1 MKLHTLGVL
10 ALLMPGALTGH
21 APARAAAPSRTV
33 MAHRALAARP
43 ALSYLRLVGGS
54 KAEQGARAAV
64 GGSGNVFLAGTTSSP
79 DWPAPW
85 PHACALIP
93 SGSCAH
99 AFLTK
104 LSPDGTHVWY
114 SMVLGGSRQ
123 ETVTGLALDGAGNA
137 YLTGTTSSA
146 DFPTV
151 YPLQPRCG
159 GLADSCADG
168 FVAKID
174 PRGHVTYSTFLG
186 GHGDDRPSAVAVDRF
201 GNAYIAGSTTS
212 ANFPVKHAMQPRPGG
227 KHDGFV
233 TKLSASG
240 RQLLYSTYLGGSQE
254 DGASAIA
261 VDRLGQAY
269 IAGNTDTP
277 DFRTSARSLQPHF
290 LGGVC
295 IFFPCDD
302 VFVTKL
308 GTAGRFLAGTFL
320 ATRAN
325 DVGNA
330 IAVDRWD
337 NVYVA
342 GSTGASR
349 IPSTQETVTS
359 GKHYCGEEGD
369 IFPCQTAF
377 VVELTPWLD
386 HLAYSRML
394 RGNGLDRA
402 DSLAVDAGGAVVVG
416 GYTESTDFPTV
427 QPIQAVTGGGECGEG
442 KGGSAPCDGFVAAIS
457 PHGRSVTFSTYV
469 GGNGQDDVESV
480 ALDRRGGILLA
491 GTTWSSNL
499 TGATSAPPSLAP
511 KIFLGRI
518 GNVLR

>member
-1 MKLHTLGVL
+1 MNIHTLGGI
-10 ALLMPGALTGH
+10 ALLMLGALAGQ
-21 APARAAAPSRTV
+21 APARAAEPSQTGP
-33 MAHRALAARP
+33 AHRTFAGAP
-43 ALSYLRLVGGS
+43 TLSYLHLVGGS
-54 KAEQGARAAV
+54 KAEQGARVAV
-64 GGSGNVFLAGTTSSP
+64 GGSGNVFLAGTTFSR
-79 DWPAPW
+79 DWPAAWLHPCRLT
-85 PHACALIP
+85 PTITC
-93 SGSCAH
+93 GH
-99 AFLTK
+99 AFLVK
-104 LSPDGTHVWY
+104 LSPDGTHVSY
-114 SMVLGGSRQ
+114 SVVLGGSRQ
-123 ETVTGLALDGAGNA
+123 ETLTGLALDSAGNA
-137 YLTGTTSSA
+137 YVTGTTSSP

-151 YPLQPRCG
+151 HPLQPHCG
-159 GLADSCADG
+159 GPASSCADG
-168 FVAKID
+168 FVARID
-174 PRGHVTYSTFLG
+174 PRGHVVYSTFLG
-186 GHGDDRPSAVAVDRF
+186 GRGDDRPSAIAADRF

-212 ANFPVKHAMQPRPGG
+212 IDFPVTHAMQPRPRG

-233 TKLSASG
+233 TKLSTSG
-240 RQLLYSTYLGGSQE
+240 GQLIYSTYLGGSQE

-269 IAGNTDTP
+269 IAGNTASP

-290 LGGVC
+290 LGGTCV
-295 IFFPCDD
+295 FFPCDD

-330 IAVDRWD
+330 IAVDRWG

-349 IPSTQETVTS
+349 IPSTQGTVTT
-359 GKHYCGEEGD
+359 GKNYCGEEGD

-386 HLAYSRML
+386 HPAYSHML
-394 RGNGLDRA
+394 GGNGLDRVDA
-402 DSLAVDAGGAVVVG
+402 LAVDAGGAVVVG

-427 QPIQAVTGGGECGEG
+427 RPIQATTGGGECNEG

-457 PHGRSVTFSTYV
+457 PHGRGVTFSTYV

-480 ALDRRGGILLA
+480 ALDGHRSVILA
-491 GTTWSSNL
+491 GTTWSGNL
-499 TGATSAPPSLAP
+499 TGAASAPPSLAP
-511 KIFLGRI
+511 RIFLGRI
-518 GNVLR
+518 GNVLK